1 MRKNSSNLMDIC
13 YKKCEFL
20 VDGLKG
26 NIEVAQMK

>member
-1 MRKNSSNLMDIC
+1 MRKNANTLMDIY

-20 VDGLKG
+20 VDGLKN